1 MNPWQNVAQ
10 GYQHGLDQNLAI
22 QQQGMSRQDQLFQM
36 FMEGYTRERQMQ
48 MQKQLQNR
56 QLQSQEA
63 AMLRAHEQQRHNE
76 ARERQYD
83 ERLKM
88 MDQRYEAERL
98 DRVSDDLADFP
109 GYNPDGTPVA
119 PHLVERANRYGLT
132 VPQPQ
137 MTTVREAG
145 DPLAQGE
152 EFVGPPEPIETKQV
166 VPGTGMGHRALLKR
180 QEGIRKDRELV
191 SKENKAKA
199 QEILSRARANLA
211 NAAASLTPLKRDLMF
226 AQIDRLDAQTQSTD
240 DMTPARLALMEAQIN
255 ALMNPVVGM
264 GATVA
269 PRPAAAPRG
278 SGSNL
283 PPGAVEL
290 P

>member
-88 MDQRYEAERL
+88 MDQRYEAERIDKL
-98 DRVSDDLADFP
+98 SDDLADFP
-109 GYNPDGTPVA
+109 GYNLDGTPVA

-132 VPQPQ
+132 VPQPELEDAV
-137 MTTVREAG
+137 MPIDPNDPHSVTTK
-145 DPLAQGE
+145 L
-152 EFVGPPEPIETKQV
+152 V